1 MSRVST
7 FDTHFVYHA
16 AIVQHVRIEESVPQ
30 ADVTVHLPPPRRHP
44 REHRADQRVPETK
57 RRRRELVEDRGVARG
72 VVFAVVALF
81 CVVNTELARQQTLS
95 YFSTVSVKEPMAR
108 CAAN

>member
-81 CVVNTELARQQTLS
+81 CGKKTALIDQDSQQDTISSSAKRS
-95 YFSTVSVKEPMAR
+95 YTFGK
-108 CAAN
+108 